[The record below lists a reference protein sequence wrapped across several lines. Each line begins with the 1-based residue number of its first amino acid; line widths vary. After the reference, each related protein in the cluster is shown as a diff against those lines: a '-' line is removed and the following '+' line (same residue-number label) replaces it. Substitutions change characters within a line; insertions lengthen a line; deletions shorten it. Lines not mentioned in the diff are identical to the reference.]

1 MWNFRMKNYE
11 LILKYEEIME
21 HMKWAQEIPY
31 ISFPSDWE
39 VKITPPRVGAVVRF
53 RVKKGDAEVSIYL
66 DCYDNLGCVGY
77 PYWEVYPYEED
88 VFRCDMLDTESLL
101 RAIGESISGQS
112 V

>member
-1 MWNFRMKNYE
+1 MENYE
-11 LILKYEEIME
+11 LILKYDKIME
-21 HMKWAQEIPY
+21 NNKWSQEIPY

-39 VKITPPRVGAVVRF
+39 VQIIPPFLGALIRF
-53 RVKKGDAEVSIYL
+53 RVKKGKAEVSIYL
-66 DCYDNLGCVGY
+66 DCYDNLGSVGS
-77 PYWEVYPYEED
+77 PYWEVYPYEGD

>member
-1 MWNFRMKNYE
+1 MENYE
-11 LILKYEEIME
+11 LILKYDKIME
-21 HMKWAQEIPY
+21 NNKWSQEIPY

-39 VKITPPRVGAVVRF
+39 VKITPPSVGAVVRF
-53 RVKKGDAEVSIYL
+53 RVQKGDAKVSVYL
-66 DCYDNLGCVGY
+66 DCYDNLGYVGY